1 MINFGGII
9 TTYRCNSKCHFC
21 NIWKYP
27 SNIKEE
33 IKVES
38 YEKLPFI
45 KTVNITG
52 GEPFLREDLDD
63 IVRIIKKKSNRIII
77 SSNGL
82 DTEKITKFFDK
93 HRNVGIRISIE
104 GLPRINDSI
113 RGQNHNFDNSMRTL
127 LELSLRKIK
136 DIGIAITISNR
147 NICDLTLICQL
158 ANMMKIDFST
168 AVPHN
173 SFYFHKYDNEIS
185 NTGIMRD
192 EIKKIIL
199 MLLGTKRI
207 KNWFRAYFNYG
218 LINFIHGKS
227 RLIRCEMGYNSFFL
241 DPYGEVFPCNV
252 MQKSMGNIKDDS
264 FDVIWKSKQADNIR
278 ECVRQCTNN
287 CWMICN
293 AGQQIK
299 KIIWKPS
306 WWIIKHKFL
315 NKKIPI

>member
-1 MINFGGII
+1 MYMINFGGII

-158 ANMMKIDFST
+158 ANMIKIDFFIQKYAYKLFEFSNHKSLQFRIINLRFCGSGT
-168 AVPHN
+168 PFN
-173 SFYFHKYDNEIS
+173 SLACAE
-185 NTGIMRD
+185 
-192 EIKKIIL
+192 
-199 MLLGTKRI
+199 
-207 KNWFRAYFNYG
+207 
-218 LINFIHGKS
+218 
-227 RLIRCEMGYNSFFL
+227 
-241 DPYGEVFPCNV
+241 
-252 MQKSMGNIKDDS
+252 
-264 FDVIWKSKQADNIR
+264 
-278 ECVRQCTNN
+278 
-287 CWMICN
+287 
-293 AGQQIK
+293 
-299 KIIWKPS
+299 
-306 WWIIKHKFL
+306 
-315 NKKIPI
+315 